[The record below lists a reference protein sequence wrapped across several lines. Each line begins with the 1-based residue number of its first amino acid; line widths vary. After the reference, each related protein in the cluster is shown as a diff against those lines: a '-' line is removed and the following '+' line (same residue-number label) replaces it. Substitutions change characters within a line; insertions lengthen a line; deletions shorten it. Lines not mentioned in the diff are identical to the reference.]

1 MSSSANAGQ
10 PSPRMMSGRP
20 PPHPS
25 QQHSPP
31 NPNKPLVAPGSPTS
45 PRIPETSAASSASSS
60 GAAPTRETPALSQEA
75 LARWGT
81 ALGNMHDLGMAVNSI
96 SKALGEAVYLDDQAY
111 DMQNQLK
118 KYKDALRKRES
129 RNAALVAEVELTGRE
144 LAQSR
149 DQNQQLQRDL
159 KEAESLNATLRQEQE
174 NNAVVFRMHF
184 NELLAK
190 QEEIKK
196 KDEELARLKGIIEVL
211 QGSEGGGQQAS
222 KNTNQYT
229 PSRS

>member
-1 MSSSANAGQ
+1 
-10 PSPRMMSGRP
+10 
-20 PPHPS
+20 
-25 QQHSPP
+25 
-31 NPNKPLVAPGSPTS
+31 
-45 PRIPETSAASSASSS
+45 
-60 GAAPTRETPALSQEA
+60 
-75 LARWGT
+75 
-81 ALGNMHDLGMAVNSI
+81 MHDLGMAVNSI

>member
-1 MSSSANAGQ
+1 
-10 PSPRMMSGRP
+10 
-20 PPHPS
+20 
-25 QQHSPP
+25 
-31 NPNKPLVAPGSPTS
+31 
-45 PRIPETSAASSASSS
+45 
-60 GAAPTRETPALSQEA
+60 
-75 LARWGT
+75 
-81 ALGNMHDLGMAVNSI
+81 MHDLGMAVNSI

-118 KYKDALRKRES
+118 KYKEALRKRES